1 MGDVDQVVLP
11 GFKKLSSNNFIFNF
25 YFTTVIITSI
35 LIITIITINVNI
47 VIITSIVIIVIITIN
62 VIIVIITSIIIIRVR
77 VEPNGQLRWPQFVLT
92 VEHLGNRL
100 YDFYFSFSFYLT
112 FFSILYF
119 LAFDF

>member
-11 GFKKLSSNNFIFNF
+11 GFNKLSSIYFIFNF
-25 YFTTVIITSI
+25 SFTT
-35 LIITIITINVNI
+35 
-47 VIITSIVIIVIITIN
+47 VIITSIVIIVIIVIN
-62 VIIVIITSIIIIRVR
+62 VIIVIITSIVIIRVR

-119 LAFDF
+119 LAFDS

>member
-1 MGDVDQVVLP
+1 MRWHLNRQPMGDVDQVVLP

-25 YFTTVIITSI
+25 SFTT
-35 LIITIITINVNI
+35 
-47 VIITSIVIIVIITIN
+47 VIITSIVIIVII
-62 VIIVIITSIIIIRVR
+62 VIITSIVIIRVR

-119 LAFDF
+119 LAFDS